1 MKIGKK
7 LIPIGVVILFVGIAF
22 VPSASAAS
30 PRSSGD
36 EKTLTIWIPA
46 SSSNLPGITEDD
58 FTIQVT
64 VSGEQLDELTAAMKN
79 FTDYAELAM
88 EDNKINI
95 GEWAEF
101 KTLTNDMLTIVKE
114 IVGELFP
121 DVDTDEL
128 VEEIISTFMGP
139 LRGWTLR
146 APIFSIG
153 RGYTWIPFY
162 KYESFMGVMIRPMFI
177 THTLGFTAV
186 VHANLFP
193 FRLEYADR
201 LGMYR
206 IRTMGFVGLFINL
219 GDVGVDKIKGPVLLI
234 GKGFN
239 GLGEDL
245 P

>member
-1 MKIGKK
+1 MKIAKK

-22 VPSASAAS
+22 VPSASAAN
-30 PRSSGD
+30 PRSRGD
-36 EKTLTIWIPA
+36 ERTLTIW
-46 SSSNLPGITEDD
+46 LPGITEDD
-58 FTIQVT
+58 FTMQVT
-64 VSGEQLDELTAAMKN
+64 VTGEQLDELTVAMDN
-79 FTDYAELAM
+79 FLDYAELAM

-95 GEWAEF
+95 EEWAEF
-101 KTLTNDMLTIVKE
+101 KTLTTGMITTIKE
-114 IVGELFP
+114 IIGEQFP

-128 VEEIISTFMGP
+128 VEEIVSTFIEP
-139 LRGWTLR
+139 LGMWPLR

-162 KYESFMGVMIRPMFI
+162 NYESFMGVMIRPMFI

-186 VHANLFP
+186 AHANLFP
-193 FRLEYADR
+193 PRLEYVDR

-206 IRTMGFVGLFINL
+206 LRKMGFVGLFINL
-219 GDVGVDKIKGPVLLI
+219 GDVGIDRVKGPVLLI

-239 GLGEDL
+239 GLGQDL

>member
-1 MKIGKK
+1 MKIAKK
-7 LIPIGVVILFVGIAF
+7 LIPIGVVLLFVCIAF
-22 VPSASAAS
+22 VPSASAAN
-30 PRSSGD
+30 PRSSDD
-36 EKTLTIWIPA
+36 ERTLTIW
-46 SSSNLPGITEDD
+46 LPGITEDD
-58 FTIQVT
+58 FTMQVIVT
-64 VSGEQLDELTAAMKN
+64 GEQLDEMTSAMDK
-79 FTDYAELAM
+79 FLDYAELAM
-88 EDNKINI
+88 DDNKINI
-95 GEWAEF
+95 GEWTEF
-101 KTLTNDMLTIVKE
+101 KTLTTGIIAIIKE
-114 IVGELFP
+114 IIGEQFP

-128 VEEIISTFMGP
+128 VEEIVNIFMSP
-139 LRGWTLR
+139 LKMSFR

-162 KYESFMGVMIRPMFI
+162 NYESFMGVLIRPMFI

-193 FRLEYADR
+193 PRLEYADR

-206 IRTMGFVGLFINL
+206 LRTMGFIGLFINI
-219 GDVGVDKIKGPVLLI
+219 GDVGIDRVKGPVLLI

>member
-1 MKIGKK
+1 MKIAKK
-7 LIPIGVVILFVGIAF
+7 LIPIGVVLLFVCIAF
-22 VPSASAAS
+22 VPSASAAN
-30 PRSSGD
+30 PRSSDD
-36 EKTLTIWIPA
+36 EKTLTIW
-46 SSSNLPGITEDD
+46 LPGITEDD
-58 FTIQVT
+58 FTMQVMVT
-64 VSGEQLDELTAAMKN
+64 GEQLDEMTAAMDN
-79 FTDYAELAM
+79 FLDYAELAM

-95 GEWAEF
+95 GEWTEF
-101 KTLTNDMLTIVKE
+101 KTLTTSMITTIKE
-114 IVGELFP
+114 IIGEQFP

-128 VEEIISTFMGP
+128 VEEIVNAFMGP
-139 LRGWTLR
+139 LRMWSFR

-162 KYESFMGVMIRPMFI
+162 NYESFMGVLIRPMFI

-193 FRLEYADR
+193 PRLEYADR

-206 IRTMGFVGLFINL
+206 LRTMGFIGLFINL
-219 GDVGVDKIKGPVLLI
+219 GDVGIDRTKGPVLLI

-239 GLGEDL
+239 GLGQDL